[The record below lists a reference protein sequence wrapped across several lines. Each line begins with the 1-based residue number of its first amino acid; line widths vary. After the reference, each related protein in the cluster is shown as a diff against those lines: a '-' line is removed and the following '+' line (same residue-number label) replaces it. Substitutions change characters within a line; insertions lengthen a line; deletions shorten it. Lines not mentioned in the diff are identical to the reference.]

1 MKLLR
6 YLYALVFFALPGSVY
21 AQVTTATL
29 NNPQPATTDTRD
41 FAWLVGELLGIIN
54 ILIPFI
60 FALAFIVFLWGITRA
75 WILGGGDTEG
85 VENGKKIALAGI
97 IGFVVMASL
106 WGLVA
111 FLRSGF
117 FGY

>member
-1 MKLLR
+1 MKYLR
-6 YLYALVFFALPGSVY
+6 HFYTVVFFVFPGSVL

-29 NNPQPATTDTRD
+29 NNPQPSTSDARD
-41 FAWLVGELLGIIN
+41 FAWLVGEFLGIIN
-54 ILIPFI
+54 LLIPFI
-60 FALAFIVFLWGITRA
+60 FGLALLVFLWGIASA
-75 WILGGGDTEG
+75 WILGGGDSAG
-85 VENGKKIALAGI
+85 VESGKKIALAGI